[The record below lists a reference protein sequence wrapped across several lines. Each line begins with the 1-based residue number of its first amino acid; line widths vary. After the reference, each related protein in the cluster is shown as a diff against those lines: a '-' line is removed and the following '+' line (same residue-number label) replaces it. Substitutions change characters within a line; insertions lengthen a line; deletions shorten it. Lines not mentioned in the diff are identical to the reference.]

1 MSINSRLATV
11 NVLDQ
16 KVLGALFDG
25 DVIAILV
32 PKFYDSLYCKNL
44 AASLYQSID
53 NESVSGGIYDS
64 DIDSYWN
71 VMNDEQRRERY
82 FSMALSSQD
91 RLRRLSTPYPSPID
105 LLRLALDEAW
115 AGGATLMTMAGRK
128 MPFGITRLWRT
139 GSEGLPHQ
147 DALWREVGRIDEVA
161 GLTGQLGVNVY
172 LDTADEGGELETW
185 DRVITDE
192 EYASL
197 AGEYPGS
204 YGYPREMLPE
214 ESLLVTPRVGDLV
227 LINTMRVHA
236 IRAITR
242 GQRMTISGFV
252 GSSGTGAPLKCWS

>member
-11 NVLDQ
+11 NALDERVLADLFNGE
-16 KVLGALFDG
+16 VL
-25 DVIAILV
+25 AILV
-32 PKFYDSLYCKNL
+32 PKFYDAQYCKNL
-44 AASLYQSID
+44 AASLYDSID
-53 NESVSGGIYDS
+53 NESVSGGIYES

-71 VMNDEQRRERY
+71 VMNDPARRERY
-82 FSMALSSQD
+82 FAMALPSQE
-91 RLRRLSTPYPSPID
+91 RLRGLSAPHPSPID

-115 AGGATLMTMAGRK
+115 PGGATMMTMGGRK

-147 DALWREVGRIDEVA
+147 DALWREVGRRDEA
-161 GLTGQLGVNVY
+161 GRLTGQLGVNVY

-192 EYASL
+192 EYEPL
-197 AGEYPGS
+197 RDEFPGS
-204 YGYPREMLPE
+204 YGYPREMLPA
-214 ESLLVTPRVGDLV
+214 ESLLITPRVGDLV

-236 IRAITR
+236 IREITR

-252 GSSGTGAPLKCWS
+252 GSSGSGAPLGCWS